1 MNTTSDRERERLLH
15 HISRED
21 LSYIAHTQRT
31 LRPSS
36 SSSTTSHSTH
46 TSAGISLDPQALSQ
60 LSAHFDTLL
69 SSISSRV
76 EGVRPSLNF
85 PPPKFPQLTLNLQL
99 SSQTLKSTTA
109 HHRRASS
116 VAEQANR
123 EIERLREIL
132 RQCDELQN
140 EFLKIKRIGEI
151 VKGFRKRV
159 EVLEGKIGK

>member
-1 MNTTSDRERERLLH
+1 MNTTSDRERDRDRDSLLH

-31 LRPSS
+31 LRPRPPPPS
-36 SSSTTSHSTH
+36 SSSTAASHSSSH

-60 LSAHFDTLL
+60 LSSHFDALL
-69 SSISSRV
+69 SSITSRV
-76 EGVRPSLNF
+76 ES
-85 PPPKFPQLTLNLQL
+85 L

-109 HHRRASS
+109 HHRRANS

-159 EVLEGKIGK
+159 EVLEGRIGK